1 MKDLRNYR
9 QRGTPDCP
17 IALYYIDPCRKKYC
31 ALRRQPELGFI
42 ILLEGQLE
50 YRLDADVLSMTAGDV
65 LVIAP
70 EQIHGLVSY
79 SPDVRYYCLSTAMD
93 AIAMPQEHVFQKE
106 FVQPMQNHLLQLP
119 SLLTPEHPAY
129 GAIAKAAAKLPECM
143 MNLPNYK
150 LNRYLTVVAL
160 CVAIAPWC
168 VHLDNRLQEPLPDN
182 PAVRKAMLYIHN
194 KYDTPLDLEA
204 IAAHVHLHPNYL
216 CSLFKAQTGQTVL
229 QYLTKKRVDAA
240 IYLLQDSNL
249 PVEVIAEK
257 TGFGSR
263 CLFFRHFRQITGTT
277 PHAYRKQH
285 LLKSANEE

>member
-17 IALYYIDPCRKKYC
+17 IALYYIGPHRKKYLT
-31 ALRRQPELGFI
+31 LRRQPELGFL
-42 ILLEGQLE
+42 ILQEGELEC
-50 YRLDADVLSMTAGDV
+50 RLDGELLRLTAGDV

-70 EQIHGLVSY
+70 ERTHGIVSY
-79 SPDVRYYCLSTAMD
+79 SPDVKFYTLSAATD
-93 AIAMPQEHVFQKE
+93 AIAMPQEHIFQKE
-106 FVQPMQNHLLQLP
+106 FVQPLQNGLLQTP
-119 SLLTPEHPAY
+119 SLIQPDHPAY
-129 GAIAKAAAKLPECM
+129 EAIAEAAKKLPSCM
-143 MNLPNYK
+143 MHEPNYK
-150 LNRYLTVVAL
+150 LNRYLAVVSL

-168 VHLDNRLQEPLPDN
+168 IHLDERMQDSLPQN
-182 PAVRKAMLYIHN
+182 IAVRKAMLFIHN
-194 KYDTPLDLEA
+194 KYDTALDLKK
-204 IAAHVHLHPNYL
+204 IAEHVHLHPNYL
-216 CSLFKAQTGQTVL
+216 CSLFKEQTGMTVH

-285 LLKSANEE
+285 TQTER